1 MEQIEHYYERCMDI
15 QEVVYEYK
23 HIVRQGQLAQSKY
36 PWEMNLKLSS
46 LENCFLSF
54 YHIVA
59 NDHQK

>member
-1 MEQIEHYYERCMDI
+1 MDI

-23 HIVRQGQLAQSKY
+23 HIVRQGQLAQRNCKY

-46 LENCFLSF
+46 LETCFLSF